1 MISRKIGKKY
11 QQAFTLFEV
20 LVALAIL
27 SITMV
32 AAIVTTDHV
41 LEKTVYLEKKLIA
54 HFIGM
59 NILNDYQLNMK
70 SKKTDTTRNNSGKTT
85 MRNQEFAWVLN
96 TTKTDFEGASL
107 LMIEV
112 KVSEVYGANGS
123 NGADHDKN
131 ILDTGSRLI
140 PIAKI

>member
-1 MISRKIGKKY
+1 MSLRTVYRKY

-41 LEKTVYLEKKLIA
+41 LEKTVYLEKKLLA

-70 SKKTDTTRNNSGKTT
+70 AKKTDTTPNNSGKAT

-112 KVSEVYGANGS
+112 KVSEVYGT

-131 ILDTGSRLI
+131 ILDNVSRLI